1 MASTRGTYEVQSLE
15 WLEDDKLM
23 LLESWARDGY
33 TYHDIAEKIGISDR
47 CLSLWR
53 KKHPEINKALSKGRE
68 IVDYQVENALLKS
81 ALGFTVK
88 ETKVIITT
96 DRKNGDVV
104 TTTRETTT
112 KEIAPNVTACQVWL
126 YNRLP
131 NKWKRNRD
139 KLIDVPDEDQTIQV
153 TVTRAGKK
161 RVGDDVNEQVTIMP
175 ATKQSNEDLD
185 YWPDDWDGDDDAN
198 S

>member
-15 WLEDDKLM
+15 WLDDDKLM
-23 LLESWARDGY
+23 LLESWSRDGY
-33 TYHDIAEKIGISDR
+33 TYHDIAEKIGVSDR

-53 KKHPEINKALSKGRE
+53 KKHPEINEALNKGRE
-68 IVDYQVENALLKS
+68 IVDYKVENALLKS
-81 ALGFTVK
+81 ALGYTVK
-88 ETKVIITT
+88 ESKVIVVT

-112 KEIAPNVTACQVWL
+112 KEVAPNVTACQVWL

-139 KLIDVPDEDQTIQV
+139 KLIDMADEDQTIQV

-161 RVGDDVNEQVTIMP
+161 RAGDEVNEQITLHP
-175 ATKQSNEDLD
+175 EPNQPSQDLD
-185 YWPDDWDGDDDAN
+185 YWPDDWGDDDEN

>member
-15 WLEDDKLM
+15 WLDDDKLM
-23 LLESWARDGY
+23 LLESWSRDGY
-33 TYHDIAEKIGISDR
+33 TYHDIAEKIGVSDR

-53 KKHPEINKALSKGRE
+53 KKHPEINEALNKGRE
-68 IVDYQVENALLKS
+68 IVDYKVENALLKS
-81 ALGFTVK
+81 ALGYTVK
-88 ETKVIITT
+88 ESKVIIVT

-112 KEIAPNVTACQVWL
+112 KEVAPNVTACQVWL

-131 NKWKRNRD
+131 SKWKRNRD
-139 KLIDVPDEDQTIQV
+139 KLIDMADEDQTIQV

-161 RVGDDVNEQVTIMP
+161 RAGDEVNEQITLHSEP
-175 ATKQSNEDLD
+175 NQPSQDLD
-185 YWPDDWDGDDDAN
+185 YWPDDWGDDDED

>member
-15 WLEDDKLM
+15 WLDDDKLM
-23 LLESWARDGY
+23 LLESWSRDGY
-33 TYHDIAEKIGISDR
+33 TYHDIAEKIGVSDR

-53 KKHPEINKALSKGRE
+53 KKHPEINEALNKGRE
-68 IVDYQVENALLKS
+68 IVDYKVENALLKS
-81 ALGFTVK
+81 ALGYTVK
-88 ETKVIITT
+88 ESKVIIVT

-104 TTTRETTT
+104 TTTRETIT
-112 KEIAPNVTACQVWL
+112 KEVAPNVTACQVWL

-139 KLIDVPDEDQTIQV
+139 KLIDMADEDQTIQV

-161 RVGDDVNEQVTIMP
+161 RAGDEVNEQITLRSEP
-175 ATKQSNEDLD
+175 NQPSQDLD
-185 YWPDDWDGDDDAN
+185 YWPDDWGDDDEN

>member
-15 WLEDDKLM
+15 WLDDDKLM
-23 LLESWARDGY
+23 LLESWSRDGY
-33 TYHDIAEKIGISDR
+33 TYHDIAEKIGVSDR

-53 KKHPEINKALSKGRE
+53 KKHPEINEALNKGRE
-68 IVDYQVENALLKS
+68 IVDYKVENALLKS
-81 ALGFTVK
+81 ALGYTVK
-88 ETKVIITT
+88 ESKVIIVT

-112 KEIAPNVTACQVWL
+112 KEVAPNVTACQVWL

-139 KLIDVPDEDQTIQV
+139 KLIDMADEDQTIQV

-161 RVGDDVNEQVTIMP
+161 RAGDEVNEQITLRSEP
-175 ATKQSNEDLD
+175 NQPSQDLD
-185 YWPDDWDGDDDAN
+185 YWPDDWGDDDEN